1 MGRWIMPNDLMV
13 ESFGA
18 PGGADTHYGNQETVG
33 CVDCGYSART
43 SLYATI
49 EPMEMACRKC
59 GAEGISLGFCI
70 PCFSA
75 DCRCLRA

>member
-1 MGRWIMPNDLMV
+1 MTIHSLV

-18 PGGADTHYGNQETVG
+18 PGGADTHYGNQESVG
-33 CVDCGYSART
+33 CAVCGFTART
-43 SLYATI
+43 SQYATI

-59 GAEGISLGFCI
+59 GAEGIRLRFCI

-75 DCRCLRA
+75 DCRCAPA